1 MASPGISRG
10 GLVSG
15 FLLCFLVLQALAGAS
30 GVVIGLRRHQGGA
43 QRRRPTDQTA
53 CDLFAGSWVRDDSYP
68 LYQSLSC
75 PIIDPEF
82 NCQLYGRPDTEY
94 QRYRWQPSGCELP
107 RFDGVGFLATMRGKT
122 VMFVGDSLG
131 RNQWQSLIC
140 MLAAAAPQSKTQFV
154 RGEPLSTYKFLD
166 SGVSV
171 SFYRAPYLVDIDVV
185 QGRRI
190 LMLNEIT
197 GNAEAWRGADVLC
210 FNSGHWWTHKGAL
223 QGWDYMGDAGSF
235 YEDMDRLVAF
245 QKGMSTW
252 ANWVDATVDR
262 TKTKVFFQSIS
273 PTHYNPA
280 EWNGAASKNCFGE
293 TAPVGGWNY
302 TAPYPEQIQVI
313 KGVIK
318 AMRSPAA
325 LLDITA
331 LSELRKDG
339 HPSIYSGDLTPEQRA
354 NPDRSADCSH
364 WCLPGLPDT
373 WNLLLYTALFFS

>member
-1 MASPGISRG
+1 MAAERMRAPQVC
-10 GLVSG
+10 GLACSDA
-15 FLLCFLVLQALAGAS
+15 FYVLSSFINDGW
-30 GVVIGLRRHQGGA
+30 R
-43 QRRRPTDQTA
+43 T
-53 CDLFAGSWVRDDSYP
+53 C
-68 LYQSLSC
+68 
-75 PIIDPEF
+75 
-82 NCQLYGRPDTEY
+82 
-94 QRYRWQPSGCELP
+94 

-140 MLAAAAPQSKTQFV
+140 MLAAAAPQSQTQFV
-154 RGEPLSTYKFLD
+154 RGEPLSTYKFLVGSLSAFVRSCHPQAVRSNDEPLWLLQD

-223 QGWDYMGDAGSF
+223 QGCNSCLIFVLVCCDLVEHKKDKLCRWDYMGDAGSF

-273 PTHYNPA
+273 PTHY
-280 EWNGAASKNCFGE
+280 K
-293 TAPVGGWNY
+293 
-302 TAPYPEQIQVI
+302 
-313 KGVIK
+313 
-318 AMRSPAA
+318 
-325 LLDITA
+325 
-331 LSELRKDG
+331 
-339 HPSIYSGDLTPEQRA
+339 
-354 NPDRSADCSH
+354 
-364 WCLPGLPDT
+364 
-373 WNLLLYTALFFS
+373 